1 MRLTEDD
8 TQTLEEQYRQGWFGQ
23 LTPEQQELAML
34 HQVDQFEAVPSYL
47 EQQAKQ
53 FAEEA

>member
-1 MRLTEDD
+1 MQTEDD

-34 HQVDQFEAVPSYL
+34 HQVDQFEAVPSYV

-53 FAEEA
+53 FAKEA